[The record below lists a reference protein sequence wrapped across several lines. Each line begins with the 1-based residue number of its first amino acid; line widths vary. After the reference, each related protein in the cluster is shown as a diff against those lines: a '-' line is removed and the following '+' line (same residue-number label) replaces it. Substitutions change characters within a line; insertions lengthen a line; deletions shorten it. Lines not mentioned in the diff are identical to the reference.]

1 MSGTTVVE
9 DKGRVVI
16 PASVRKRLGIRPGT
30 QLEVDIRDGGVLLRP
45 KRDVSAKDLLGLA
58 GNERVDL
65 DEVEAS
71 LAEE

>member
-1 MSGTTVVE
+1 LSGTTVVE